1 MRSLVTGA
9 AGFIGSHVV
18 DLLLEEGHE
27 VVCFFK
33 EGEDLRWLEGKN
45 VIIVKGDC
53 TNKASIYPALDGNLD
68 YIFHLAAVMRAKE
81 PHIYFDVNYGGTKN
95 LIEACIEKNLR
106 LKRFVYTSSVAAAG
120 PSGASVRLRES
131 DPCRPINDYGR
142 SKVSTEKLLKDHGST
157 VPFTILR
164 PSLVYGPRN
173 IKTNFSYF
181 QLVSWGLKPQIGE
194 GFTNVIYVKDLAR
207 YLILA
212 AFSERAAGQTYFVGE
227 ERIYSY
233 RELADT
239 IASIMGKRTIT
250 LKVPMFA
257 LFFSGAI
264 LGFLARVTR
273 TSPLFDLRRY
283 SDIKYRYW
291 MYDTSKIVADLGYS
305 PRYRL
310 EDGIRETIEWYR
322 REGWI
327 R

>member
-1 MRSLVTGA
+1 LVTGA

-18 DLLLEEGHE
+18 DLLLEEGHK
-27 VVCFFK
+27 VVCFVMD
-33 EGEDLRWLEGKN
+33 GENLRWLEGKD
-45 VIIVKGDC
+45 VIIVRGDC
-53 TNKASIYPALDGNLD
+53 TDKVSIYSALDGNID

-81 PHIYFDVNYGGTKN
+81 PHTYFDVNYGGTKN
-95 LIEACIEKNLR
+95 LVESCIEKKLN

-120 PSGASVRLRES
+120 PSGTSGRLRES
-131 DPCRPINDYGR
+131 DPCRPVNDYGR
-142 SKVSTEKLLKDHGST
+142 SKVSTENLLKEHGSII
-157 VPFTILR
+157 PFTILR

-173 IKTNFSYF
+173 RKTNFSYF
-181 QLVSWGLKPQIGE
+181 QLVSWGVKPLIGE

-207 YLILA
+207 YLVLA
-212 AFSERAAGQTYFVGE
+212 AKSDRAAGQTYFVGE
-227 ERIYSY
+227 EKIYSY

-250 LKVPMFA
+250 LRVPMFA
-257 LFFSGAI
+257 LFFAGAV
-264 LGFLARVTR
+264 LGFLGRVTR

-291 MYDTSKIVADLGYS
+291 MYDTSKIVKDLGYS
-305 PRYRL
+305 PEYRL

-322 REGWI
+322 TEGWI